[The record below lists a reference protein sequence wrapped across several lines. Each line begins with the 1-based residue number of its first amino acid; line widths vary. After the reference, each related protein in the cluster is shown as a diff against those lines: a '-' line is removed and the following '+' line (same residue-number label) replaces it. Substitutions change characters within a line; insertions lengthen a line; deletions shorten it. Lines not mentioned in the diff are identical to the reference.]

1 MRVYFFYF
9 VRAIRLTSCFVYS
22 DTYTRRVE
30 DGKLVATAR
39 GERCVGEF
47 GQCGGPM
54 SMRTSACCGPLRCVR
69 KNDWFSECERCVE
82 TYGQCGGGEHV
93 GGTCCVKTTDECVEI
108 DEYFS
113 QCQPIAAEGVR

>member
-1 MRVYFFYF
+1 
-9 VRAIRLTSCFVYS
+9 
-22 DTYTRRVE
+22 
-30 DGKLVATAR
+30 
-39 GERCVGEF
+39 
-47 GQCGGPM
+47 
-54 SMRTSACCGPLRCVR
+54 MRTSACCGPLRCVR

-113 QCQPIAAEGVR
+113 QCQPIAVEGVRLFESGARRASVARLGDTRREV

>member
-1 MRVYFFYF
+1 
-9 VRAIRLTSCFVYS
+9 
-22 DTYTRRVE
+22 
-30 DGKLVATAR
+30 
-39 GERCVGEF
+39 
-47 GQCGGPM
+47 
-54 SMRTSACCGPLRCVR
+54 MRTSACCGPLRCVR

-113 QCQPIAAEGVR
+113 QCQPIAAEASCDWKAGHEERASRGLGTRIRENKSQPRRATILDA

>member
-1 MRVYFFYF
+1 M
-9 VRAIRLTSCFVYS
+9 
-22 DTYTRRVE
+22 
-30 DGKLVATAR
+30 
-39 GERCVGEF
+39 
-47 GQCGGPM
+47 
-54 SMRTSACCGPLRCVR
+54 R

-113 QCQPIAAEGVR
+113 QCQPIAVDGVR